1 VIAVVEGVLQGVNS
15 DAPELAV
22 ASEFGKFPASWDGRP
37 VMMNHP
43 NIGGMWVSASIHSVL
58 ETYQIGFLANTKLDG
73 TKLKTEAWLDK
84 DMIDAI
90 GGDATETYQRVL
102 DGEMVDVSV

>member
-1 VIAVVEGVLQGVNS
+1 MTDRVLTVATGSADVASVRTEEFRGKTYTVVPVIAVVEGVLQGVNS

-43 NIGGMWVSASIHSVL
+43 NIGGMWVSASIH
-58 ETYQIGFLANTKLDG
+58 
-73 TKLKTEAWLDK
+73 
-84 DMIDAI
+84 
-90 GGDATETYQRVL
+90 
-102 DGEMVDVSV
+102 